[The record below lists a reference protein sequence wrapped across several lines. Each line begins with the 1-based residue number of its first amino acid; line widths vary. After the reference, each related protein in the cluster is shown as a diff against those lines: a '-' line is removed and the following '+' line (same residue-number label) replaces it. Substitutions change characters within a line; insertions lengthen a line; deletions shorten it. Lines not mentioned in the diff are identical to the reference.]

1 MFITKPHKY
10 QVNVLWIYLAED
22 CNHKFSLNIW
32 TSDSVFS
39 HSCQKCN
46 LKAAFTASQH
56 KDILIRIQMVLSS
69 SHRDMN
75 IYLSFNVKNKLWNE
89 GEKSYERH
97 SLSKTTQ
104 DQSVCIPAIYSI
116 KRAHVSI
123 RKTHSSRESTS
134 ESFLN
139 IFI

>member
-10 QVNVLWIYLAED
+10 QLNAPRIYLAED
-22 CNHKFSLNIW
+22 CSHKFSLNIW
-32 TSDSVFS
+32 TSNSVLS
-39 HSCQKCN
+39 HSCQKRN

-75 IYLSFNVKNKLWNE
+75 IYLSFTVKNKLWNE
-89 GEKSYERH
+89 GGKSYEQH
-97 SLSKTTQ
+97 SLSKTTE
-104 DQSVCIPAIYSI
+104 DQSVCFLAIYSI
-116 KRAHVSI
+116 KRSHVSI
-123 RKTHSSRESTS
+123 RQSTS

>member
-1 MFITKPHKY
+1 MFITSPHKY
-10 QVNVLWIYLAED
+10 QLNALRIYLAVD

-32 TSDSVFS
+32 TSNSVLS

-75 IYLSFNVKNKLWNE
+75 SYLSFTFENKLWNE
-89 GEKSYERH
+89 GEKSKERH

-104 DQSVCIPAIYSI
+104 DQSVCFPSIYSMKKELI
-116 KRAHVSI
+116 Q
-123 RKTHSSRESTS
+123 
-134 ESFLN
+134 
-139 IFI
+139 